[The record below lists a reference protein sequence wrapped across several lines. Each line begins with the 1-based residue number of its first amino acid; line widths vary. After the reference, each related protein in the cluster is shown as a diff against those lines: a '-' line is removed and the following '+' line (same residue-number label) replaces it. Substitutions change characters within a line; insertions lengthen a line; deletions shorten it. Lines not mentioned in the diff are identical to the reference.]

1 MLSEVVNKSFQLPYT
16 GENCMV
22 KYYTKQSHQQ
32 ANNMI
37 HSISRIT
44 ELTVFE
50 LKLLKHILEKES
62 CFLEKHT
69 LTAAGV
75 TQVAI

>member
-1 MLSEVVNKSFQLPYT
+1 MLSEVVNNSFQLPYT
-16 GENCMV
+16 GGNCMV
-22 KYYTKQSHQQ
+22 KYYTKQSYQQ

-50 LKLLKHILEKES
+50 LKLLKHILEKEAS
-62 CFLEKHT
+62 FLEKHSP
-69 LTAAGV
+69 TAAGV
-75 TQVAI
+75 THVAI